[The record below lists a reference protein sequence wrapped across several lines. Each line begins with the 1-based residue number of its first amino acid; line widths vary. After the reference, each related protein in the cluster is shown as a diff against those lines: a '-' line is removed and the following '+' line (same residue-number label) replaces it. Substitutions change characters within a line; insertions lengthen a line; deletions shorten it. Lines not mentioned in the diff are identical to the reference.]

1 MKRMLPLLIC
11 MALIS
16 FIQPLQ
22 AAKVMQLKVV
32 DKDYLLVYFIDG
44 EVQFDENITLPSA
57 YTNDTPSLPKNKV
70 VWYGEK
76 LNTEATAN
84 PQNWTIVSS
93 DDPNYGTEGL
103 SPVACYRKSKI
114 YGMAEMEWKD
124 KDYRYE
130 CPMEHSIYLK
140 LPNPLIKGKT
150 YTIKVDKKT
159 HADVTSSN
167 ITFDIFNSRTEAI
180 HVNLVGYL
188 NDASIKS
195 ADLYQWMGDGD
206 ARDYSTFEGKKVYL
220 YDVKKKKARE
230 VGKVAP
236 WQANAPEA
244 GGYNL
249 TGSKVWNIDFTGTY
263 KPGTYRLAVEDVGCS
278 EDFIITKEAYAEPF
292 RLSTIGFFYMRI
304 GQDNMEMNP
313 VPRRPLYIPGKSP
326 ENTKVIMTTMH
337 PYHAEWKTFS
347 RGDVWDTPNAWAK
360 YNKPGNPENP
370 HVYGGHADAMDWDRH
385 SGHISIIYDML
396 LPYILTNGAISD
408 DNTGIAESGNG
419 IPDILDE
426 ARNEVDFWL
435 RLRDG
440 KGYSHGVTNPN
451 KDNVLYQAG
460 CTAISAWANAAN
472 AAMMSQCFQIAGN
485 KELMSLYKD
494 SAIVAYR
501 YAETL
506 EDQQLDTRHGIGDG
520 SMRGRDLKMTAAA
533 YLYNVTGDVAWEKVI
548 SEESNCKSNAS
559 EILNSGINQSWAT
572 AAYLVTKQKVNYPE
586 LQQRMK
592 SSLINEAKTLE
603 ANMSLTRP
611 SRRATDHKT
620 GYWKTNQNVQ
630 RSIIAHAVTTDKQEK
645 KLFKNAMIL
654 EADWG
659 LGRNPLNM
667 IQMTTATTPLQ
678 NKRSVQE
685 VYATGRNDGAPGV
698 HPGLTPY
705 QNTDDWGKGGMIMSA
720 PSWMTAQCYPDY
732 NSKWPKAEG
741 YFNTRYIY
749 AHSEFTPQQTMRGKM
764 ALYGYLYGISK

>member
-1 MKRMLPLLIC
+1 MKRTLFTIC
-11 MALIS
+11 MAIFCLTYQS
-16 FIQPLQ
+16 Q
-22 AAKVMQLKVV
+22 AAKLATVKVV
-32 DKDYLLVYFIDG
+32 DKETLLLFFLDG
-44 EVQFDENITLPSA
+44 EVTFDENVSLPSA
-57 YTNDTPSLPKNKV
+57 YTNDTPSLPKNKA
-70 VWYGEK
+70 VWFGEK
-76 LNTEATAN
+76 LNTEETAN
-84 PQNWTIVSS
+84 AMSWTIVSS
-93 DDPNYGTEGL
+93 DDPNYGQEGL
-103 SPVACYRKSKI
+103 KPVACYRKSKI
-114 YGMAEMEWKD
+114 HGMAEMEWKSN
-124 KDYRYE
+124 DYSYV
-130 CPMEHSIYLK
+130 CPLEHSIYLK
-140 LPNPLIKGKT
+140 LPKPLGKGKT

-159 HADVTSSN
+159 NADVASRD
-167 ITFDIFNSRTEAI
+167 ITFDIFNSPTEAI

-195 ADLYQWMGDGD
+195 ADLYQWMGDGG
-206 ARDYSTFEGKKVYL
+206 ARDYSSFEGKTVYL

-249 TGSKVWNIDFTGTY
+249 TASKVWNIDFTGAY

-278 EDFIITKEAYAEPF
+278 EDFIIGKEVYKQPF
-292 RLSTIGFFYMRI
+292 DISTIGFYYMRI
-304 GQDNMEMNP
+304 GEDKMNMTP

-326 ENTKVIMTTMH
+326 ENTKVIITTMH
-337 PYHAEWKTFS
+337 PYHPEWKTFS

-370 HVYGGHADAMDWDRH
+370 RVIGGHADAMDWDRH

-396 LPYILTNGAISD
+396 LPYVLTNGAISD

-435 RLRDG
+435 MLRDG

-460 CTAISAWANAAN
+460 CTAMSAWANAAN

-485 KELMSLYKD
+485 KELMSLYRD

-520 SMRGRDLKMTAAA
+520 AIKGRDLKMTAAA
-533 YLYNVTGDVAWEKVI
+533 YLYNVTGDIAWEKVI
-548 SEESNCKSNAS
+548 NEESSCKTNTS
-559 EILNSGINQSWAT
+559 EILTSGMNQSWAT
-572 AAYLVTKQKVNYPE
+572 AAYLVTRQKVNYPE

-592 SSLINEAKTLE
+592 ASIIHEAKTLE
-603 ANMSLTRP
+603 ANLSLTRP
-611 SRRATDHKT
+611 SRRAADHKT

-630 RSIIAHAVTTDKQEK
+630 RTIIAHAVTTDPKEK
-645 KLFKNAMIL
+645 ELFKNALIL

-667 IQMTTATTPLQ
+667 IQMTTATTSLQ
-678 NKRSVQE
+678 NKRSVEE

-705 QNTDDWGKGGMIMSA
+705 QNTDDWGKGGLIMSR

-732 NSKWPKAEG
+732 DSQWPKAEG
-741 YFNTRYIY
+741 YFNTRYVY
-749 AHSEFTPQQTMRGKM
+749 AHAEFTPQQTMRGKM